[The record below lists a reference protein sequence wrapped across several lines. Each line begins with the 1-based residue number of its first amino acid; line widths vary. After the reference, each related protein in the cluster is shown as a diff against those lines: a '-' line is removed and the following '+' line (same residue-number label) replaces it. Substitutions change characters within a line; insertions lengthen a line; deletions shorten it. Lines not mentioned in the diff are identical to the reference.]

1 MSRWSGEQMT
11 TFHMAGDILIAC
23 NCDWGCPCNFN
34 ARPSRGFCQ
43 GGWIWVIDHGH
54 VDGVSLDGLGAAVF
68 AKWPGAIHEGGGRAT
83 CYVDARANDSQFAAL
98 TRVMRGELGGPWGIF
113 IKTYDLA
120 APVSVTFDID
130 LAQFRSKATI
140 GSVAELQM
148 QTIRNPVTNA
158 EVHPEIVLPEGLV
171 IKRGSLA
178 ASTVFRV
185 KDELGYDHSGQYAA
199 FGRFEYS

>member
-1 MSRWSGEQMT
+1 MSAWRV
-11 TFHMAGDILIAC
+11 HGDVLIAC

-43 GGWIWVIDHGH
+43 GGWIWQIEGGH
-54 VDGVSLDGLGAAVF
+54 VGDVDLSGLGAALF

-83 CYVDARANDSQFAAL
+83 SYVDARATDAQRAVL
-98 TRVMRGELGGPWGIF
+98 TRLLRGEIGGPWGLF

-120 APVSVTFDID
+120 PPVPARFDVQM
-130 LAQFRSKATI
+130 AQHASRATI
-140 GSVAELQM
+140 GDAVRLEL
-148 QTIRNPVTNA
+148 QTIRNPVTQA
-158 EVHPEIVLPEGLV
+158 EVHPEVVLPEGLV
-171 IKRGSLA
+171 VKRGGLA

-185 KDELGYDHSGQYAA
+185 SDELGLDHSGQYAA